1 MIGRMT
7 EQDAVESLVALG
19 HSVSTPVSTPV
30 RCTTSA
36 QRTLDIGTPEKS
48 FKAAGYKRVREGLIH
63 VLYESEEGDVMAVPL
78 AKGENS
84 DVFNAR
90 RQRTADMM
98 FDPTRKTAY
107 CQFKN
112 KAVNMTVQDPRWV
125 LFWES
130 MQQKRFHYM
139 NVIQLVV
146 TRSTCAQQDTTAFC
160 RNCQNPHFRAGCMTP
175 NSTFYVMPLPMWRNA
190 SDLCN
195 KMLEAF
201 DPVAIDADTT
211 AWTVK
216 MPQIHVR

>member
-1 MIGRMT
+1 MT
-7 EQDAVESLVALG
+7 EQDAIESLVALG
-19 HSVSTPVSTPV
+19 NSVSTTPASTPV
-30 RCTTSA
+30 RCTANA
-36 QRTLDIGTPEKS
+36 QRTVEIGTPEKS

-84 DVFNAR
+84 EVFNAR
-90 RQRTADMM
+90 RQKTAVMM

-112 KAVNMTVQDPRWV
+112 QAVNMAVQDSRWV
-125 LFWES
+125 LFRES
-130 MQQKRFHYM
+130 MQQKRYHYM

-146 TRSTCAQQDTTAFC
+146 TRSTCAQREDSTCC

-190 SDLCN
+190 IDLCN

-201 DPVAIDADTT
+201 DPVAIDVDTT
-211 AWTVK
+211 AWTTK
-216 MPQIHVR
+216 MPQVHVR

>member
-1 MIGRMT
+1 MS
-7 EQDAVESLVALG
+7 ELDAAESLVALG
-19 HSVSTPVSTPV
+19 NPVSTPVSTPI

-36 QRTLDIGTPEKS
+36 KRTLDLGTPKKS
-48 FKAAGYKRVREGLIH
+48 FKAAGYKRLREGLIQ
-63 VLYESEEGDVMAVPL
+63 VLYESEDGDVMAVPL

-90 RQRTADMM
+90 RQKTADIM

-112 KAVNMTVQDPRWV
+112 RAVNMAVQDSRWV
-125 LFWES
+125 LYRES

-146 TRSTCAQQDTTAFC
+146 TKSTCAQRQDTTALC

-190 SDLCN
+190 VDLCN

-201 DPVAIDADTT
+201 DPVVIDADTT
-211 AWTVK
+211 AWTDK